1 MNITDKEGREER
13 NLHPRIGTELAS
25 LLATKVGR
33 WKREMMNMSKTEAWG
48 LATMIG
54 ASAAVAGFPRTLIQW
69 KPHPNSSRRS
79 TRVPI
84 SLTRNLAEPQ
94 GGETVKQ
101 AEGF

>member
-1 MNITDKEGREER
+1 MNIADKEGREVR
-13 NLHPRIGTELAS
+13 NLHPRIGTERAS
-25 LLATKVGR
+25 LLATNVGR
-33 WKREMMNMSKTEAWG
+33 LKREMMNTSRTEAWG

-54 ASAAVAGFPRTLIQW
+54 ASAAVAGFPRTLTQW
-69 KPHPNSSRRS
+69 KPHPNSSTRA